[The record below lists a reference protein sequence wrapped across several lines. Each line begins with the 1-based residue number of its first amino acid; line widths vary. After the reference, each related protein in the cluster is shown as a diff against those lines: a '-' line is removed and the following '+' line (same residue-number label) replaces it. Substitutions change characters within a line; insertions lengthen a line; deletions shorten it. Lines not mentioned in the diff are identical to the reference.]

1 MRRAGLVG
9 IVAAAAL
16 ASPASAWAHAALL
29 QTVPEASRTVNVAP
43 PEVRM
48 RFSEPVEPR
57 FAIVSVTDA
66 AGRQVTD
73 GDPAAAP
80 GSPQTLVTPLRR
92 VPEGWYLV
100 FWRVISA
107 DGHPVRGAFTFAV
120 GPNPGPPPQ
129 FRVPSLSETATTT
142 QLLVARWV
150 VFLSALSALGLF
162 VLRAVIAR
170 PVVRAVRGC
179 SLRSLNFAFGVALAV
194 ALVAT
199 PIYALLATAQFT
211 LRSFWDFGGVIPAV
225 RSSGFGEDFLDLEL
239 VLGLFAIA
247 ATAALVVDRPERQ
260 QRSVAE
266 LLALPSALAAGL
278 AALVLPAL
286 AGHAGQK
293 APRGLSLP
301 LDTAHLT
308 AASIWLG
315 GLIGLVV
322 FWLSVGRA
330 GRAAAL
336 AYVVPR
342 FSAVAFCSVLLLI
355 GTGIGQAFQELPT
368 FASLWQTSYGQALI
382 WKIGLL
388 AAALVLAAVNL
399 ARTKP
404 RLQGGDAS
412 APLLLRRLVQ
422 GEIVFVLAALFAAG
436 RAGEP
441 RTAVECARARA
452 GHLRPSRPRPR
463 VGGGREGPVPRPRA
477 RDAEPRRRQQR
488 LRARS
493 HPQRPTGERRR
504 GDHEVRHAGH
514 GDGRAELPPPRAPA
528 RRLPALGARA
538 RDGRP
543 LGAAVR
549 GDAARREAVRRHAAR
564 QGKRMRTRLALALI
578 AVAAA
583 AAAWVIVIEALGR
596 TV

>member
-1 MRRAGLVG
+1 VRRAGLVG

-16 ASPASAWAHAALL
+16 ALPASAWAHAALL
-29 QTVPEASRTVNVAP
+29 QTVPLASRTTNTAP
-43 PEVRM
+43 QEVRL
-48 RFSEPVEPR
+48 RYSEPVEPR

-73 GDPAAAP
+73 GNPTTAP
-80 GSPQTLVTPLRR
+80 GSPQTLVTPLQR

-129 FRVPSLSETATTT
+129 FVVPSLSETATTT

-150 VFLSALSALGLF
+150 VFLALLSALGLF

-170 PVVRAVRGC
+170 PVVRVVRGI
-179 SLRSLNFAFGVALAV
+179 SLRSLTVAFAVAVAV

-199 PIYALLATAQFT
+199 PIYVLLATAQFT
-211 LRSFWDFGGVIPAV
+211 LRSFWDFGDVVPAA
-225 RSSGFGEDFLDLEL
+225 RSSGFGRDFLDLEL
-239 VLGLFAIA
+239 VLGLFAVA
-247 ATAALVVDRPERQ
+247 AAVALYVDRPERE

-266 LLALPSALAAGL
+266 LLALPAALAAGVAML
-278 AALVLPAL
+278 LLPAL
-286 AGHAGQK
+286 AGHAGEK

-322 FWLSVGRA
+322 LWLSVGRD

-368 FASLWQTSYGQALI
+368 FASLWQTSYGQALL
-382 WKIGLL
+382 WKVGLL
-388 AAALVLAAVNL
+388 AAALLLAAMNL

-404 RLQGGDAS
+404 RLQARDAS
-412 APLLLRRLVQ
+412 APILLRRLVQ
-422 GEIVFVLAALFAAG
+422 GELVFVVAALFAAG
-436 RAGEP
+436 VLASLAPPSSALARVQDISARVGPGPISEVVAKKPYRVHVRVTPNRAAVENAFQVSLTRNGEP
-441 RTAVECARARA
+441 VRGAQVITKFDMLDMDMGEQSYLFRE
-452 GHLRPSRPRPR
+452 LRPGVFSK
-463 VGGGREGPVPRPRA
+463 
-477 RDAEPRRRQQR
+477 
-488 LRARS
+488 S
-493 HPQRPTGERRR
+493 
-504 GDHEVRHAGH
+504 
-514 GDGRAELPPPRAPA
+514 APA
-528 RRLPALGARA
+528 LVMVGHWALQFEVTPPG
-538 RDGRP
+538 
-543 LGAAVR
+543 
-549 GDAARREAVRRHAAR
+549 
-564 QGKRMRTRLALALI
+564 GKPF
-578 AVAAA
+578 
-583 AAAWVIVIEALGR
+583 VITLLDKASG
-596 TV
+596 

>member
-1 MRRAGLVG
+1 
-9 IVAAAAL
+9 
-16 ASPASAWAHAALL
+16 
-29 QTVPEASRTVNVAP
+29 
-43 PEVRM
+43 
-48 RFSEPVEPR
+48 
-57 FAIVSVTDA
+57 
-66 AGRQVTD
+66 
-73 GDPAAAP
+73 
-80 GSPQTLVTPLRR
+80 

-142 QLLVARWV
+142 QLLIARWV
-150 VFLSALSALGLF
+150 VFLSTMSALGLF

-170 PVVRAVRGC
+170 PVVRVVRGC
-179 SLRSLNFAFGVALAV
+179 SLRSLNIAFAVALGV

-211 LRSFWDFGGVIPAV
+211 LRSFWDFGDVIPAV

-247 ATAALVVDRPERQ
+247 AIAALVVDRPERE

-266 LLALPSALAAGL
+266 LLALPAALGAGL

-293 APRGLSLP
+293 SPRGLSLP

-308 AASIWLG
+308 AGSIWLG

-322 FWLSVGRA
+322 LWFSVGRA

-342 FSAVAFCSVLLLI
+342 FSVVAFCSVLLLI

-368 FASLWQTSYGQALI
+368 FASLWETSYGQALL

-388 AAALVLAAVNL
+388 SAALLLAAVNL

-404 RLQGGDAS
+404 RLQARDAS

-422 GEIVFVLAALFAAG
+422 GEILFVAAALFAAG
-436 RAGEP
+436 VLASLAP
-441 RTAVECARARA
+441 PSSALARVQDISA
-452 GHLRPSRPRPR
+452 R
-463 VGGGREGPVPRPRA
+463 VGPGPVSESVAKGPYRVHVRVTPNRAAVNNAFELALTRNGRPVRGAEVVTKFDMLDMEMGEQSYRLRERRPGVFRHSAPALVMVGHWGLLFEVTPPGGRPFVVTLLDKASG
-477 RDAEPRRRQQR
+477 
-488 LRARS
+488 
-493 HPQRPTGERRR
+493 
-504 GDHEVRHAGH
+504 
-514 GDGRAELPPPRAPA
+514 
-528 RRLPALGARA
+528 
-538 RDGRP
+538 
-543 LGAAVR
+543 
-549 GDAARREAVRRHAAR
+549 
-564 QGKRMRTRLALALI
+564 
-578 AVAAA
+578 
-583 AAAWVIVIEALGR
+583 
-596 TV
+596 

>member
-1 MRRAGLVG
+1 MRRAGLAG
-9 IVAAAAL
+9 IVAVAAL
-16 ASPASAWAHAALL
+16 VLPASAWAHAALL
-29 QTVPEASRTVNVAP
+29 QTVPVASRTVNVVP
-43 PEVRM
+43 TEVRL

-66 AGRQVTD
+66 TGRQVTD

-80 GSPQTLVTPLRR
+80 GSPQTLVTPLVR

-142 QLLVARWV
+142 QLLIARWV
-150 VFLSALSALGLF
+150 VFLSTMSALGLF

-170 PVVRAVRGC
+170 PVVRVVRGC
-179 SLRSLNFAFGVALAV
+179 SLRSLNIAFVVALGV

-211 LRSFWDFGGVIPAV
+211 LRSFWDFGDVIPAV

-239 VLGLFAIA
+239 VLGLFAIGA
-247 ATAALVVDRPERQ
+247 IAALVVDRPERE

-266 LLALPSALAAGL
+266 LLALPAALAAGL

-293 APRGLSLP
+293 SPRGLSLP

-308 AASIWLG
+308 AGSIWLG

-322 FWLSVGRA
+322 FWFSVGRA

-342 FSAVAFCSVLLLI
+342 FSVVALCSVLLLI

-368 FASLWQTSYGQALI
+368 FASLWETSYGQALI

-388 AAALVLAAVNL
+388 SAALLLAAVNL

-404 RLQGGDAS
+404 RLQARDAS

-422 GEIVFVLAALFAAG
+422 GEILFVAAALFAAG
-436 RAGEP
+436 VLASLAP
-441 RTAVECARARA
+441 PSSALARVQDISA
-452 GHLRPSRPRPR
+452 R
-463 VGGGREGPVPRPRA
+463 VGPGPVSETVAKGPYRVHVRVTPNRAAVNNAFELALTRNGRPVRG
-477 RDAEPRRRQQR
+477 AEVITKFDMLDMEMGEQSYR
-488 LRARS
+488 LR
-493 HPQRPTGERRR
+493 ERRP
-504 GDHEVRHAGH
+504 GVFRHS
-514 GDGRAELPPPRAPA
+514 APA
-528 RRLPALGARA
+528 LVMVGHWGLLFEVTPPS
-538 RDGRP
+538 GRP
-543 LGAAVR
+543 FVVTLLDKASG
-549 GDAARREAVRRHAAR
+549 
-564 QGKRMRTRLALALI
+564 
-578 AVAAA
+578 
-583 AAAWVIVIEALGR
+583 
-596 TV
+596 